1 MNPDCR
7 ALLPADKFDIERAR
21 ATIALGYP
29 QVDTILP
36 ALLEWMKDMN
46 WPVAQTLQP
55 FLASIGLP
63 LLPHVR
69 RVFDTSDEMWKYWVV
84 RCIVGESPELARVLE
99 PELHRL
105 ASAPTSIERE
115 AGLDEA
121 AQQVLARIAM

>member
-1 MNPDCR
+1 MNPDHR
-7 ALLPADKFDIERAR
+7 ALLPANKLDIERAR
-21 ATIALGYP
+21 SIIALGYP

-36 ALLEWMKDMN
+36 ELLEWMKDMN

-69 RVFDTSDEMWKYWVV
+69 RVLDASDEMWKYWVV
-84 RCIVGESPELARVLE
+84 CCIVGESPELARVFK

-105 ASAPTSIERE
+105 ASAPTSAERE

-121 AQQVLARIAM
+121 AQRVLARIAM